1 MAVDTCTD
9 APYTKQFD
17 WPELLPSRKG
27 SCLNL
32 SSVEPCVNKAVF
44 CLGVLKTQLA
54 QHNRRTARENEKR
67 ESPAKTSFSD
77 IHSEREED
85 GRTDSQISRPLTS
98 KSVSGRASKLS
109 SIVIQSPTI
118 NAGTGHRDLC
128 IEGTST
134 GTEVERAKKS
144 RSQILQPQQ
153 VGEDWLTLDVIASA
167 INLVARLEEDRQET
181 LGSLSGEK
189 VKVQQLGTALDAEA
203 ERRLNLLGTVVQ
215 KGIDGFHNS
224 PENGHV
230 IVMQSA

>member
-1 MAVDTCTD
+1 MVGILIYHVGIRIWNLRCKRKHSHEIQIVNVSTPDKDDNSSEEGDQPSEMQPLRPTRD
-9 APYTKQFD
+9 RED
-17 WPELLPSRKG
+17 PEGGFIFVPLCDEVTTPTPP
-27 SCLNL
+27 
-32 SSVEPCVNKAVF
+32 V
-44 CLGVLKTQLA
+44 
-54 QHNRRTARENEKR
+54 H
-67 ESPAKTSFSD
+67 

-134 GTEVERAKKS
+134 GTEVERAKRS
-144 RSQILQPQQ
+144 RGQVLQPQQ
-153 VGEDWLTLDVIASA
+153 VGEDWLTLDVIANA

-203 ERRLNLLGTVVQ
+203 ERRLNLLGMVVQ
-215 KGIDGFHNS
+215 KGIDGLHNS
-224 PENGHV
+224 P
-230 IVMQSA
+230 